1 MSGAFATRGCDGVQW
16 RVARRRAPDPPDD
29 CMKTLEKRLFHLF
42 EPADIRAARGLSTS
56 TIACTRVGQVRATV
70 ATDGTEHEV
79 VLELSAHRR
88 GGMTLE
94 TKCSTEAGRRGRPCA
109 VLAAALLEVDRRGLF
124 SGIHDQTPVTLDIVG
139 DDVGID
145 PGIALQAD
153 GAADDDG
160 GFAGEPDDDV
170 AGRAVP
176 PASPVFTPPRRG
188 GPRQPAWAAELEER
202 RRLVEPALRSTGV
215 TIPDP
220 RRVGGDLVFLLD
232 LGASTDARVAVITP
246 CRMSTDV
253 AGNATGRPRPVVIG
267 PGHVEIES
275 LEPDD
280 RDLLER
286 LLGAV
291 VLPAGAGMPPLA
303 TGDQAGES
311 VVGRLGRR
319 EVARIAL
326 RPRSAALHLET
337 LCASGRL
344 LLQPEPRRSPETVV
358 PLFWDAGRP
367 WEFAFVL
374 EPDDDALRPPRGD
387 DADAPPPRPAKA
399 TLRGMLVRGS
409 QRVELREAL
418 LILGSGLVVF
428 RDRIARL
435 QSTGDD
441 LATTATGWVE
451 QFERRGPIEI
461 SAAHT
466 DGLVERLAGL
476 AAPPRLVLPAW
487 TGWRIDS
494 GPPQPKLVL
503 DDAPAIAPPDDDLRS
518 AGTPRRGGGA
528 RVHLAGR
535 IWFDY
540 AGTAVAADDPAGAV
554 VDTTRRVFVRRD
566 RAAERAALA
575 VLPRHGFLP
584 PRGAA
589 DGEPAVHHVLVPRG
603 RLDGSVSQ
611 LAAAG
616 WAVEVSGRRYRP
628 AGSVAWHVTSG
639 IDWFELS
646 ATIDFGGVVA
656 ELPALLEALA
666 AGSRSVTLADGSV
679 GILPDS
685 FAAQMQP
692 LTALGQKHDGR
703 LRYGRIQVALLD
715 ALLASQ
721 PRAQVDEAFERLR
734 DELARGERPE
744 AADEPEGFQGTLR
757 HYQREGL
764 GWLAFLERMGLGG
777 CLADDMG
784 LGKTIQVLAMLL
796 RRQGAMR
803 EAGIAHRPSL
813 VVVPKSLVF
822 NWIDEAR
829 RFAPALRV
837 LNHTG
842 NTRSIEAGELAEHDI
857 VVTTYGTLRRDV
869 LAQRAMEFDYVVLD
883 EAQSI
888 KNAASQAAKACRLL
902 KARHR
907 LALTGTPVENHI
919 GELWSIFE
927 FLNPGQLGSAGRL
940 RSFLADGRGS
950 AEVVARAVR
959 PYLLRR
965 TKAQVL
971 SDLPEKTEQ
980 TLFVELGLKQRTAY
994 DELREH
1000 YRQEL
1005 AGRIGRLGIGRT
1017 RIAVLEALLRL
1028 RQTACHPGLVDPQ
1041 RIDDPSAKVDVLLEQ
1056 LEEVVAEGHKAL
1068 VFSQFTSFLAIVRRR
1083 LDERGTVYEYLDG
1096 RTTDRQARVAR
1107 FQEDPDC
1114 RLFLVSLKAGGQGL
1128 NLTAADY
1135 IYILDP
1141 WWNPA
1146 VEAQAVDRAHRI
1158 GQTRRVFA
1166 YRLIARDTVEEKI
1179 VALQDRKRELA
1190 ESIVRADESVIGSL
1204 TAEDVE
1210 LLFS

>member
-1 MSGAFATRGCDGVQW
+1 
-16 RVARRRAPDPPDD
+16 
-29 CMKTLEKRLFHLF
+29 
-42 EPADIRAARGLSTS
+42 
-56 TIACTRVGQVRATV
+56 
-70 ATDGTEHEV
+70 
-79 VLELSAHRR
+79 
-88 GGMTLE
+88 
-94 TKCSTEAGRRGRPCA
+94 
-109 VLAAALLEVDRRGLF
+109 
-124 SGIHDQTPVTLDIVG
+124 
-139 DDVGID
+139 
-145 PGIALQAD
+145 
-153 GAADDDG
+153 
-160 GFAGEPDDDV
+160 
-170 AGRAVP
+170 
-176 PASPVFTPPRRG
+176 
-188 GPRQPAWAAELEER
+188 
-202 RRLVEPALRSTGV
+202 
-215 TIPDP
+215 
-220 RRVGGDLVFLLD
+220 
-232 LGASTDARVAVITP
+232 
-246 CRMSTDV
+246 
-253 AGNATGRPRPVVIG
+253 
-267 PGHVEIES
+267 
-275 LEPDD
+275 
-280 RDLLER
+280 
-286 LLGAV
+286 
-291 VLPAGAGMPPLA
+291 
-303 TGDQAGES
+303 
-311 VVGRLGRR
+311 
-319 EVARIAL
+319 
-326 RPRSAALHLET
+326 
-337 LCASGRL
+337 
-344 LLQPEPRRSPETVV
+344 
-358 PLFWDAGRP
+358 
-367 WEFAFVL
+367 
-374 EPDDDALRPPRGD
+374 
-387 DADAPPPRPAKA
+387 
-399 TLRGMLVRGS
+399 
-409 QRVELREAL
+409 
-418 LILGSGLVVF
+418 
-428 RDRIARL
+428 
-435 QSTGDD
+435 
-441 LATTATGWVE
+441 
-451 QFERRGPIEI
+451 
-461 SAAHT
+461 
-466 DGLVERLAGL
+466 
-476 AAPPRLVLPAW
+476 
-487 TGWRIDS
+487 
-494 GPPQPKLVL
+494 
-503 DDAPAIAPPDDDLRS
+503 
-518 AGTPRRGGGA
+518 
-528 RVHLAGR
+528 
-535 IWFDY
+535 
-540 AGTAVAADDPAGAV
+540 
-554 VDTTRRVFVRRD
+554 
-566 RAAERAALA
+566 
-575 VLPRHGFLP
+575 
-584 PRGAA
+584 
-589 DGEPAVHHVLVPRG
+589 
-603 RLDGSVSQ
+603 
-611 LAAAG
+611 
-616 WAVEVSGRRYRP
+616 
-628 AGSVAWHVTSG
+628 
-639 IDWFELS
+639 
-646 ATIDFGGVVA
+646 
-656 ELPALLEALA
+656 
-666 AGSRSVTLADGSV
+666 
-679 GILPDS
+679 
-685 FAAQMQP
+685 
-692 LTALGQKHDGR
+692 
-703 LRYGRIQVALLD
+703 
-715 ALLASQ
+715 
-721 PRAQVDEAFERLR
+721 
-734 DELARGERPE
+734 
-744 AADEPEGFQGTLR
+744 
-757 HYQREGL
+757 
-764 GWLAFLERMGLGG
+764 
-777 CLADDMG
+777 
-784 LGKTIQVLAMLL
+784 
-796 RRQGAMR
+796 MR

-980 TLFVELGLKQRTAY
+980 TLFVELGSKQRTAY